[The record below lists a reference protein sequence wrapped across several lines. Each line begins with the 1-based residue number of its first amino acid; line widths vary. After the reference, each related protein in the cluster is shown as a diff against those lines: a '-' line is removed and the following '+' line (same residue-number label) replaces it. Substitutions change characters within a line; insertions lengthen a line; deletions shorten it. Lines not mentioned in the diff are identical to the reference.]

1 MTTTITDNYRD
12 KHMAILAALVVACL
26 LLPLLAAKPAQ
37 AAPTIFTVNSAGDA
51 GDGACD
57 ASGCTLREAMDAA
70 DANDNPQETD
80 LIEFEIPG
88 SGPHTIR
95 PNSGLSI
102 IQESVIID
110 GYTEPGASPNTLAKG
125 TNAQLMI
132 ALDGSNAAGL
142 ANYGL
147 VTDGTGGVVI
157 RGFAIN
163 RFDGPGI
170 GIGSTGVQSNV
181 KIEGNFIG
189 TDLSG
194 TQDLGNGEYGVEIL
208 YGSGVTVGGST
219 PAARNLIS
227 GNEMD
232 GVNIY
237 SNNSIAN
244 SPGNKVLG
252 NLIGTEKNGTSPLG
266 NAGSGVTLWGTR
278 DNQVGGE
285 RASAANTIAFNAQD
299 GVVVSDHVNHLSAS
313 NRILRNSIFSNA
325 GLGIDLLGQNE
336 DFTTD
341 LPTANDVPGDADSG
355 PNELQNKPVLSSAKT
370 VSGKT
375 TVRGKLESKPSEAFV
390 IRFYSNPQDTNE
402 GKSYLGKTSV
412 TSTVDDIDSFSF
424 SPKQALGAG
433 ANVTA
438 TATDSL
444 GNTSE
449 FSAPRTVVA
458 Q

>member
-1 MTTTITDNYRD
+1 MTNSFRYTR
-12 KHMAILAALVVACL
+12 MAILATLVVACL
-26 LLPLLAAKPAQ
+26 LLLLAAQPAH
-37 AAPTIFTVNSAGDA
+37 AAPTTFTVNSAGDA
-51 GDGACD
+51 GDGVCD
-57 ASGCTLREAMDAA
+57 ASECTLREAIDDA

-80 LIEFEIPG
+80 LIEFDIPG
-88 SGPHTIR
+88 PGPHTIR
-95 PNSGLSI
+95 PNSNLDI
-102 IQESVIID
+102 IQDPVIID
-110 GYTEPGASPNTLAKG
+110 GYTEAGASPNTLAKG
-125 TNAQLMI
+125 TNAKIMI
-132 ALDGSNAAGL
+132 ALDGSNTGL
-142 ANYGL
+142 SGYGL
-147 VTDGTGGVVI
+147 VTDGTGAGGVVI

-163 RFDGPGI
+163 RFGGPGI
-170 GIGSTGVQSNV
+170 SIGGTGAQSNV

-194 TQDLGNGEYGVEIL
+194 TIDLGNGEYGVEII

-227 GNEMD
+227 GNQND
-232 GVNIY
+232 GVFMYDNH
-237 SNNSIAN
+237 SDAD

-252 NLIGTEKNGTSPLG
+252 NLIGTEKDGTSPLG
-266 NAGSGVTLWGTR
+266 NGGSGVTLLGTH
-278 DNQVGGE
+278 DNQIGGE
-285 RASAANTIAFNAQD
+285 RAASANTVAFNAQD
-299 GVVVSDHVNHLSAS
+299 GVVVSDHPPLNRFSPA

-341 LPTANDVPGDADSG
+341 VPTANDVPGDTDSG

-390 IRFYSNPQDTNE
+390 IRFFSNPQDTNE
-402 GKSYLGKTSV
+402 GKTYLGKTSV
-412 TSTVDDIDSFSF
+412 TTTVDGIGSFSF
-424 SPKQALGAG
+424 SPKKALVAG

-438 TATDSL
+438 TATDSG